1 MTARAAARQVIRAVR
16 SPLADLVT
24 EEGFS
29 SEVEAHALV
38 RLEPTAPLLVVPSM
52 AKPRE
57 AGRFRLTTF
66 SEGPCALTPVE
77 RSGHSAAVGGKW
89 RGGRRAES
97 TAGGCHLEPTW
108 HRNPQYALVVEPPP
122 FAAADC
128 AASVCLKV
136 VLRRSGSGWAT
147 PMRTHTADAMV
158 GFYLLRPPDP
168 SSVSSALCVPLTSRS
183 DMEVVHEACFSA
195 ELEVSCTLQ
204 LQLQPST
211 LTTLLLVPA
220 TYGAG
225 VTGSFRIELTSDAPV
240 RCVPRG
246 LDEAGAAAPVSVA

>member
-1 MTARAAARQVIRAVR
+1 
-16 SPLADLVT
+16 
-24 EEGFS
+24 
-29 SEVEAHALV
+29 
-38 RLEPTAPLLVVPSM
+38 
-52 AKPRE
+52 
-57 AGRFRLTTF
+57 
-66 SEGPCALTPVE
+66 
-77 RSGHSAAVGGKW
+77 
-89 RGGRRAES
+89 
-97 TAGGCHLEPTW
+97 
-108 HRNPQYALVVEPPP
+108 
-122 FAAADC
+122 
-128 AASVCLKV
+128 
-136 VLRRSGSGWAT
+136 
-147 PMRTHTADAMV
+147 MRTHTADAMV